1 MKANH
6 SIHCLF
12 LGVLFLGAL
21 LLCMMPSFSSA
32 QEQAQPQP
40 QADSVKSEGGRSDMV
55 LVEELNKRIGGWVC
69 VTLNSGMTYCGIAM
83 KERDGLVHLAKVQ
96 GKEFSDVLIRV
107 ADISSLGV
115 SSASKVK

>member
-6 SIHCLF
+6 SISCSF
-12 LGVLFLGAL
+12 LVVLFLGAL
-21 LLCMMPSFSSA
+21 FLCMTPPVASA
-32 QEQAQPQP
+32 QEQV
-40 QADSVKSEGGRSDMV
+40 QADSVKSPGSRCDVV

-69 VTLNSGMTYCGIAM
+69 ITINSGTTYCGIAM

-96 GKEFSDVLIRV
+96 NKEFSDVLIRV

-115 SSASKVK
+115 SRSQTK

>member
-21 LLCMMPSFSSA
+21 LLCMTPSVASA
-32 QEQAQPQP
+32 QEQAQVQP
-40 QADSVKSEGGRSDMV
+40 QADSVKSPSDRCNVV

-69 VTLNSGMTYCGIAM
+69 VTLNSGMTFSGIVM

-96 GKEFSDVLIRV
+96 DKEL
-107 ADISSLGV
+107 L
-115 SSASKVK
+115 

>member
-6 SIHCLF
+6 SIYSLF
-12 LGVLFLGAL
+12 LVGLFLGAL
-21 LLCMMPSFSSA
+21 LLCMTPSVSSA
-32 QEQAQPQP
+32 QEQV
-40 QADSVKSEGGRSDMV
+40 QADSVKSPNGRCNVV

-69 VTLNSGMTYCGIAM
+69 VTINSGTTYCGIVM

-96 GKEFSDVLIRV
+96 GKEYSDALIRI

-115 SSASKVK
+115 SRSQAK